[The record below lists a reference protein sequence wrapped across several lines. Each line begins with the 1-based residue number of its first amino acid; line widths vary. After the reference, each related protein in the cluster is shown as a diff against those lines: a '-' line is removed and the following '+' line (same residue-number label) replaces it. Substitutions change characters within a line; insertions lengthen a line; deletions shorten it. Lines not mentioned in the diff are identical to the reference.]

1 MRQDPQQMNSLALAY
16 IGDAV
21 YEVYVRTHLIDEGQV
36 RPHKLHHHAVRF
48 VSAEAQASIIHH
60 WLDSDM
66 LSEEEVAVVKRGR
79 NAKSK
84 STPRN
89 MAVIDYRFATAFE
102 ALIGFHYL
110 MEHET
115 RLNELL
121 EDAVRW
127 INGSEEM
134 TGQKET

>member
-1 MRQDPQQMNSLALAY
+1 MRQDPKQMNSLALAY

-21 YEVYVRTHLIDEGQV
+21 YEVYVRTYLIDEGQV
-36 RPHKLHHHAVRF
+36 RPHKLHHHAVQF
-48 VSAEAQASIIHH
+48 VSAEAQASTVHH
-60 WLDSDM
+60 WLDNDM
-66 LSEEEVAVVKRGR
+66 LSEEEITVVKRGR

-89 MAVIDYRFATAFE
+89 MAVIDYRYATAFE

-110 MEHET
+110 MEHES

-121 EDAVRW
+121 VDSVNW
-127 INGSEEM
+127 INRGREK
-134 TGQKET
+134 TNQKET